1 MRYRINYD
9 SDRHYQNHN
18 IILIRLIET
27 SQNRGV
33 SSKFTSCIWKLR
45 FIRIFIHVVQ
55 TSLPLLSFPFVPLY
69 RHYISLY
76 IFFAFLFFFTRQTMT
91 SRYLSTGNR
100 RPTRTL
106 RTPFGTFS
114 SARVLD
120 ADKLEN
126 IIPPLYRCA
135 FIMSRFSSVNQRTR
149 RSVMNTRYIH
159 RATYCWLRLIPRNS
173 RRAASSYAAYSLVPA
188 ARWFNDVV
196 SFRLFVREIATRD
209 SLTVKNMKKWR
220 VSESFATTISRNT

>member
-18 IILIRLIET
+18 ITLIRLIET
-27 SQNRGV
+27 SQNRSV

-55 TSLPLLSFPFVPLY
+55 TSLLSFPFVPLY
-69 RHYISLY
+69 RYYISR
-76 IFFAFLFFFTRQTMT
+76 IFFAFLFFFFTRQTMT

-106 RTPFGTFS
+106 RTSFGTFS

-188 ARWFNDVV
+188 AR
-196 SFRLFVREIATRD
+196 
-209 SLTVKNMKKWR
+209 
-220 VSESFATTISRNT
+220 

>member
-1 MRYRINYD
+1 M
-9 SDRHYQNHN
+9 SFK
-18 IILIRLIET
+18 RLSPCFLSLSFLYIDT
-27 SQNRGV
+27 
-33 SSKFTSCIWKLR
+33 IYLY
-45 FIRIFIHVVQ
+45 IF
-55 TSLPLLSFPFVPLY
+55 SLLSFF
-69 RHYISLY
+69 
-76 IFFAFLFFFTRQTMT
+76 FFFTRQTMT

-135 FIMSRFSSVNQRTR
+135 FIMSRFSSVNQR
-149 RSVMNTRYIH
+149 SVMNTRYIH
-159 RATYCWLRLIPRNS
+159 RATYCWLRLIPHNS

>member
-1 MRYRINYD
+1 M
-9 SDRHYQNHN
+9 SFK
-18 IILIRLIET
+18 RL
-27 SQNRGV
+27 
-33 SSKFTSCIWKLR
+33 
-45 FIRIFIHVVQ
+45 
-55 TSLPLLSFPFVPLY
+55 SLCFLSLSFLYIDTIYLVFPLLSFF
-69 RHYISLY
+69 
-76 IFFAFLFFFTRQTMT
+76 FLFFTKQTMT

-106 RTPFGTFS
+106 RTSFGTFS
-114 SARVLD
+114 SVRVLD

-135 FIMSRFSSVNQRTR
+135 FIMSRFSSVNQCTR

-209 SLTVKNMKKWR
+209 SLTVKKLQKWR

>member
-18 IILIRLIET
+18 ITLIRLIET
-27 SQNRGV
+27 SQNRSV

-55 TSLPLLSFPFVPLY
+55 TSLLSFPFVPLY
-69 RHYISLY
+69 RYYISR

-106 RTPFGTFS
+106 RTSFGTFS

-209 SLTVKNMKKWR
+209 SLTVKNMKKSR

>member
-1 MRYRINYD
+1 MSFN
-9 SDRHYQNHN
+9 
-18 IILIRLIET
+18 RL
-27 SQNRGV
+27 
-33 SSKFTSCIWKLR
+33 
-45 FIRIFIHVVQ
+45 
-55 TSLPLLSFPFVPLY
+55 SLCFLSLSFLYIDTIYLAFPLLSF
-69 RHYISLY
+69 
-76 IFFAFLFFFTRQTMT
+76 FFFSRQTMT

-100 RPTRTL
+100 RPTRTS
-106 RTPFGTFS
+106 FGTFS

-135 FIMSRFSSVNQRTR
+135 FIMSRFSSVNQCTR